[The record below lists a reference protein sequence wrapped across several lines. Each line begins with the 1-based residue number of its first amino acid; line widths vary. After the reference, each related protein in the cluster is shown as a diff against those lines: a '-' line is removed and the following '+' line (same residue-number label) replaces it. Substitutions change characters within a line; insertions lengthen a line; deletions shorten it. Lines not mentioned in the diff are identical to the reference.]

1 MINRTG
7 QGILKFEMI
16 ISARFISY
24 YRELTFAWSATADI
38 ESFLRLATKTALFHA
53 RNAFKGGVS
62 YDNAF
67 TVRLKFD
74 AHHEYSLT
82 LRPFAGDLFVLY
94 EILLNKVY
102 HVPDG
107 FLPSNR
113 VRVIVDCGGNIGI
126 TALYLAAR
134 YPNATIYS
142 VEPHPDTYVILQQN
156 TAAEPRVVP
165 VHAAVVGRPAITAR
179 ITARNPAWGN
189 KLTEAGPTLQVPA
202 FTLCQLIE
210 LHKITH
216 IDLLKIDIEG
226 TEELVFAHGEF
237 LAHVTLGI
245 VELHAPYSRDH
256 LDRDLSKWD
265 FASKSPVPEQ
275 GLQMIT
281 FAKRS
286 QALRE

>member
-1 MINRTG
+1 MIG
-7 QGILKFEMI
+7 
-16 ISARFISY
+16 SARLASY
-24 YRELTFAWSATADI
+24 FRELTFAWSATVDVD
-38 ESFLRLATKTALFHA
+38 SFVRLATKTALFHA
-53 RNAFKGGVS
+53 RNALKRGVS
-62 YDNAF
+62 YDTASF

-94 EILLNKVY
+94 EILLRKVY
-102 HVPDG
+102 YLRDG
-107 FLPSNR
+107 FLPPDR

-142 VEPHPDTYVILQQN
+142 VEPHPDTYVMLLQN
-156 TAAEPRVVP
+156 TAAEPRIVP
-165 VHAAVVGRPAITAR
+165 VHAAVVGRPATTAR

-189 KLTEAGPTLQVPA
+189 KLTEAGPSLQAPA
-202 FTLCQLIE
+202 ITLCQLIE
-210 LHKITH
+210 QYNITQ
-216 IDLLKIDIEG
+216 IDLLKVDIEG
-226 TEELVFAHGEF
+226 AEELVFAHGEF

-265 FASKSPVPEQ
+265 FASQSPVPEQ

-281 FAKRS
+281 FAKRT
-286 QALRE
+286 QAVRE